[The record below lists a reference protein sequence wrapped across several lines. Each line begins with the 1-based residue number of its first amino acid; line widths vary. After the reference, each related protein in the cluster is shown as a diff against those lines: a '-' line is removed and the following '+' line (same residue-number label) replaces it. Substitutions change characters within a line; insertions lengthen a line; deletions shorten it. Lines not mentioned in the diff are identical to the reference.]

1 MSKRDISGL
10 TVVITGAGRGIGE
23 ATAELLSAQ
32 GATVALGDLDT
43 ALVQA
48 VADRIGNGAVG
59 AHLDVASPESW
70 AEFLAAV
77 GEVGPID
84 VLVNNAGIMPLGSVL
99 KEPDAVAQGDHRR
112 QRARDH
118 QRHQGRRTRHGRPG
132 RGHIVNVASA
142 VGRIAVAD
150 GATYSASKFAA
161 VGFSEATRAEL
172 KPHGIDVSVVL
183 PTIVQTELAAGVPT
197 ARGVKA
203 VTAQDVAEVIA
214 TAISTGHPELW
225 VPRWVQGMT
234 KATGVLPRWLQERI
248 AGCVPRRPGDRR
260 PRRGTADGVRGPRPS
275 ARRLIGSDDH
285 HSPGRTSP
293 NSYAVTTAW
302 TRSRR
307 PSLASTR
314 ATCVLTVSMLTKS
327 SPAISALESPRLTRT
342 STSRS
347 RSVRVE

>member
-10 TVVITGAGRGIGE
+10 TVVITGAARGIGE
-23 ATAELLSAQ
+23 ATAELLADQ

-43 ALVQA
+43 ALVQQ
-48 VADRIGNGAVG
+48 VAERIGRGAVG
-59 AHLDVASPESW
+59 AHLDVTSAESW
-70 AEFLAAV
+70 QAFLDAV

-99 KEPDAVAQGDHRR
+99 KEPDAVT
-112 QRARDH
+112 RAIIDVNV
-118 QRHQGRRTRHGRPG
+118 HGVIHGTKAVAPGMVERG

-183 PTIVQTELAAGVPT
+183 PTVVQTELAAGVPT

-203 VTAQDVAEVIA
+203 VTAQEVAEVIA
-214 TAISTGHPELW
+214 TAIRTAHPELW

-248 AGCVPRRPGDRR
+248 AAAFGADRVLAERDESQRAAYEARVRP
-260 PRRGTADGVRGPRPS
+260 
-275 ARRLIGSDDH
+275 
-285 HSPGRTSP
+285 
-293 NSYAVTTAW
+293 
-302 TRSRR
+302 
-307 PSLASTR
+307 
-314 ATCVLTVSMLTKS
+314 
-327 SPAISALESPRLTRT
+327 PA
-342 STSRS
+342 
-347 RSVRVE
+347 